1 MARITALSYIVPVR
15 DLDRAVRFYKDAFGL
30 EEVFR
35 AEQIVF
41 VGLPGT
47 DSALGVLLDPE
58 HAGSGPQNVGFHV
71 DHAVEPGVAAR
82 DVEAAGGKV
91 LEQGEHAPDVPFAR
105 IADPDGNEL
114 WI

>member
-1 MARITALSYIVPVR
+1 MAKITALSFIVPVR
-15 DLDRAVRFYKDAFGL
+15 DLDRAVAFYHAAFGL

-35 AEQIVF
+35 GEQIVF

-47 DSALGVLLDPE
+47 DSALGCSSILRTQAAARRRSASTSIMPCP
-58 HAGSGPQNVGFHV
+58 AGQ
-71 DHAVEPGVAAR
+71 AVR

-105 IADPDGNEL
+105 IADVDGNEL

>member
-1 MARITALSYIVPVR
+1 MARVTALSFIVPVR
-15 DLDRAVRFYKDAFGL
+15 DLDRAVRFYQQAFGL

-47 DSALGVLLDPE
+47 DSALGLLLDAAA
-58 HAGSGPQNVGFHV
+58 AGSGPQTVGFHV
-71 DHAVEPGVAAR
+71 DHAIEAGVAVR
-82 DVEAAGGKV
+82 DVKAAGGTV
-91 LEQGEHAPDVPFAR
+91 VEEGEHAPGVPFAR